1 MTEQDVLHKPKKKRM
16 SNTQVRVWIDLA
28 FFIGMVLVLAPQ
40 ATGIPIHEWA
50 SFLII
55 IPFFLHLILDWKWI
69 VSITQRILKKLP
81 GETRFN
87 YVLDWLLFFL
97 FVVAMFTGVVISEA
111 ALPALGIH
119 MVIDPFWSALHDI
132 SANLLMIVLGVHLAM
147 HWKWIVF
154 NFKKYVLRR
163 SGTQAQAGD

>member
-1 MTEQDVLHKPKKKRM
+1 MEQQTVQKKKM
-16 SNTQVRVWIDLA
+16 SSTQVRVWIDLA

-40 ATGIPIHEWA
+40 ATGIPVHEWA

-69 VSITQRILKKLP
+69 VSTTTRLFKRVP
-81 GETRFN
+81 GEVRFN

-97 FVVAMFTGVVISEA
+97 FVVATFTGVVISEA

-119 MVIDPFWSALHDI
+119 IVIDPFWSALHDI
-132 SANLLMIVLGVHLAM
+132 SANLLMVIIGIHLAM
-147 HWKWIVF
+147 HWRWIVT

-163 SGTQAQAGD
+163 PVQRTTAQGAD